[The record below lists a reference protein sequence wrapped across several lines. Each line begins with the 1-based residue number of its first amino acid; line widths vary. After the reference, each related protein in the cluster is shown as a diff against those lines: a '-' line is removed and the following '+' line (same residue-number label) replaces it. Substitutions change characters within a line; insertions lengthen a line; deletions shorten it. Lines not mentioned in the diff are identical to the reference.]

1 MIPTTS
7 VQVYGVK
14 SALKE
19 LNKINPKLRR
29 EYTKRYKDIVKPVVQ
44 AAKLAFPKSAPL
56 SRMAGPQ
63 ARLGGWDG
71 GLVAKGVVAKIDTR
85 KARPGTETVGAFFI
99 VQKTGWGSIY
109 DIAGRTN
116 SSSQFV
122 QNLINSGHGN
132 ASRVMWPAYEGNAAE
147 IQLAVL
153 DLVDNVM
160 NDVNRNLVIN
170 NGD

>member
-1 MIPTTS
+1 VITNS

-44 AAKLAFPKSAPL
+44 AAKIAFPKSAPL
-56 SRMAGPQ
+56 SHMARPH

-116 SSSQFV
+116 AGSQFV

-132 ASRVMWPAYEGNAAE
+132 ASRVMWPAYEGNAAQ

-153 DLVDNVM
+153 DLVGEVMAEVERNVVTSG
-160 NDVNRNLVIN
+160 N
-170 NGD
+170 

>member
-1 MIPTTS
+1 VITNS

-56 SRMAGPQ
+56 SGMARPNT
-63 ARLGGWDG
+63 RLGGWDG

-85 KARPGTETVGAFFI
+85 KARPNTETVGAFFI

-109 DIAGRTN
+109 DIAGRSN
-116 SSSQFV
+116 PGSQFV
-122 QNLINSGHGN
+122 QNLINNGAPN
-132 ASRVMWPAYEGNAAE
+132 ASRAMWPAYVGNAAQV
-147 IQLAVL
+147 QLAVL
-153 DLVDNVM
+153 DLVGEVM
-160 NDVNRNLVIN
+160 EDVNRNLVVN
-170 NGD
+170 SGN

>member
-1 MIPTTS
+1 MITNS

-56 SRMAGPQ
+56 SHMARPH

-85 KARPGTETVGAFFI
+85 KARPNTETVGAFFI

-109 DIAGRTN
+109 DIAGRSN
-116 SSSQFV
+116 PGSQFV
-122 QNLINSGHGN
+122 QNLINNGAPN
-132 ASRVMWPAYEGNAAE
+132 ASRAMWPAYEGNAAQV
-147 IQLAVL
+147 QLAVL
-153 DLVDNVM
+153 DLVGEVM
-160 NDVNRNLVIN
+160 DDVNRNLVVN
-170 NGD
+170 SGN

>member
-1 MIPTTS
+1 MITNS

-44 AAKLAFPKSAPL
+44 AAKIAFPKSAPL
-56 SRMAGPQ
+56 SGMARSTG
-63 ARLGGWDG
+63 RLGGWDG

-109 DIAGRTN
+109 DIAGRN
-116 SSSQFV
+116 NPGSQFV
-122 QNLINSGHGN
+122 QNLINNGAPN
-132 ASRVMWPAYEGNAAE
+132 ASRAMWPAYEGNAAQIE
-147 IQLAVL
+147 LAVL

-160 NDVNRNLVIN
+160 NDVNRNLVVN

>member
-1 MIPTTS
+1 MITNS

-44 AAKLAFPKSAPL
+44 AAKIAFPKSAPL
-56 SRMAGPQ
+56 SGMARSTG
-63 ARLGGWDG
+63 RLGGWDG

-116 SSSQFV
+116 SGSQFV

-132 ASRVMWPAYEGNAAE
+132 ASRAMWPAYEGNAAQ

-160 NDVNRNLVIN
+160 SDVNRNLVVN

>member
-1 MIPTTS
+1 MITNS

-44 AAKLAFPKSAPL
+44 AAKIAFPKSAPL
-56 SRMAGPQ
+56 SGMARSTG
-63 ARLGGWDG
+63 RLGGWDG

-109 DIAGRTN
+109 DIAGRN
-116 SSSQFV
+116 NPGSQFV
-122 QNLINSGHGN
+122 QNLINNGAPN
-132 ASRVMWPAYEGNAAE
+132 ASRAMWPAYEGNAAQ

-160 NDVNRNLVIN
+160 NDVNRNLVVN

>member
-1 MIPTTS
+1 MITNS

-56 SRMAGPQ
+56 SGMARPNT
-63 ARLGGWDG
+63 RLGGWDG

-85 KARPGTETVGAFFI
+85 KARPRSDNVGAFFI

-109 DIAGRTN
+109 DIAGRSN
-116 SSSQFV
+116 PSSQFV
-122 QNLINSGHGN
+122 QNLINNGAPN
-132 ASRVMWPAYEGNAAE
+132 ASRAMWPAYEGNAAQV
-147 IQLAVL
+147 QLAVL
-153 DLVDNVM
+153 DLVGEVM
-160 NDVNRNLVIN
+160 DDVNRNLVVN
-170 NGD
+170 SGN

>member
-1 MIPTTS
+1 MKTTNS
-7 VQVYGVK
+7 AQVYGVK

-56 SRMAGPQ
+56 SGMARPTG
-63 ARLGGWDG
+63 RLGGWDG

-85 KARPGTETVGAFFI
+85 KARPGTETVGAFFV
-99 VQKTGWGSIY
+99 VQKTGWGSIF
-109 DIAGRTN
+109 DIAGRRN
-116 SSSQFV
+116 PGSQFV
-122 QNLINSGHGN
+122 QNLVNNNHGN
-132 ASRVMWPAYEGNAAE
+132 ASRAMWPAYEGNAAE

-153 DLVDNVM
+153 DLVGDVM
-160 NDVNRNLVIN
+160 SDVNRNLVVN

>member
-1 MIPTTS
+1 VITNS

-44 AAKLAFPKSAPL
+44 AAKIAFPKSAPL
-56 SRMAGPQ
+56 SHMARPHT
-63 ARLGGWDG
+63 RLGGWDG

-116 SSSQFV
+116 SGSQFV
-122 QNLINSGHGN
+122 QNLVNSGHGS
-132 ASRVMWPAYEGNAAE
+132 ASRAMWPAYEGNAAQ

-153 DLVDNVM
+153 DLVNDVM
-160 NDVNRNLVIN
+160 SDVNRNLVIN